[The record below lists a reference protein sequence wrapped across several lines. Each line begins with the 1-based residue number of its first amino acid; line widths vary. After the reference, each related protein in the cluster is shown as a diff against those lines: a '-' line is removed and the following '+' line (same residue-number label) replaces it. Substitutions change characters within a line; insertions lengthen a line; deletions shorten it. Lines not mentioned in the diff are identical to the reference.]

1 MFGNEFPW
9 PSFRVINSHFRT
21 VVVFTFV
28 VSSISI
34 FCFLYIQLKKFFKYL
49 KQNTTIFNKTQN
61 QLKTPVNHE
70 LPTYQESG
78 TNSEN
83 PGGPSSNENKIT
95 TDKEL
100 GLDFDEKDFA
110 NPPDPQ
116 NSKSKSVL
124 GLGGIVSLLI
134 TSNSYVVIYV
144 GSTYYE
150 WQTNYII
157 AAFTYLSTNIIVSFV
172 LPFMFFVR
180 QPKCIQ
186 TVFNILL
193 RK

>member
-1 MFGNEFPW
+1 M
-9 PSFRVINSHFRT
+9 ST
-21 VVVFTFV
+21 
-28 VSSISI
+28 
-34 FCFLYIQLKKFFKYL
+34 YL
-49 KQNTTIFNKTQN
+49 
-61 QLKTPVNHE
+61 HE

-83 PGGPSSNENKIT
+83 PGGPSSNENKIN

-100 GLDFDEKDFA
+100 GLDFDVKDFV
-110 NPPDPQ
+110 NPPESEDGK
-116 NSKSKSVL
+116 NKSML

-134 TSNSYVVIYV
+134 TSNSYVVIYI
-144 GSTYYE
+144 GSTYFDWE
-150 WQTNYII
+150 TNYLV

>member
-1 MFGNEFPW
+1 M
-9 PSFRVINSHFRT
+9 
-21 VVVFTFV
+21 

-34 FCFLYIQLKKFFKYL
+34 FCFLCIQLKKFFKYL
-49 KQNTTIFNKTQN
+49 KQNTSIFNQTQN

-70 LPTYQESG
+70 LPTYQERG

-83 PGGPSSNENKIT
+83 PGGPSSNENKT
-95 TDKEL
+95 NTDKEL